1 MHGSNPSLQVVLAI
15 TSDTAFLELGGVA
28 NLVRAASVLEGAVH
42 SHSILVAV
50 TDEEAHRVDQFL
62 QVAAIKYDL
71 LICEPTVPQSLAQAL
86 SPKFRDVEAI
96 MIHDASRPL
105 TPKSQFGAVIAAFDD
120 GVDAVRPAVAFTET
134 LKIVDKD
141 SVIVETLDRSSVL
154 RIGTPEL
161 IRVSAIEVDGQ
172 DSGWFLP
179 LKKDARILH
188 LEGSPEGTR
197 INSSAD
203 RDLMELP
210 QD

>member
-1 MHGSNPSLQVVLAI
+1 MHGSKPSLLAILAI
-15 TSDTAFLELGGVA
+15 TSDTAFLELRGVA
-28 NLVRAASVLEGAVH
+28 NLVRAAKVQEGAFP
-42 SHSILVAV
+42 SQSLLVAV
-50 TDEEAHRVDQFL
+50 TDKQAHRVHHFL
-62 QVAAIKYDL
+62 QVAAMKYDL

-86 SPKFRDVEAI
+86 SPIFRDVEAV

-105 TPKSQFGAVIAAFDD
+105 TPKSQFEAVTSVFDD
-120 GVDAVRPAVAFTET
+120 EIDAVRPAMAFTET
-134 LKIVDKD
+134 LKIVDRD

-161 IRVSAIEVDGQ
+161 IRVSAIDVDGQ

-179 LKKDARILH
+179 LKKDSRILH
-188 LEGSPEGTR
+188 IAGSPEGTR

-203 RDLMELP
+203 RDLMELH